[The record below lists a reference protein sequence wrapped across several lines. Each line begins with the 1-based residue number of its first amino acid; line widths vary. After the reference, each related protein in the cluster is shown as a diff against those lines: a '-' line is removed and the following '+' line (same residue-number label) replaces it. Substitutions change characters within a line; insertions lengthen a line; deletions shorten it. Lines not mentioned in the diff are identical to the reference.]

1 MWASV
6 ASFCRTAADDLD
18 DDDEDD
24 DEDDDDAAA
33 AEAGVD
39 DKDLSEDE
47 NSGREIIDS
56 RFAFWRS
63 SYAETSRQIFNVF

>member
-1 MWASV
+1 M

-56 RFAFWRS
+56 RFAF
-63 SYAETSRQIFNVF
+63 